1 MNDKTLVRRCPRS
14 AGALAVLAAAAVL
27 ATGCGGSND
36 PANPGGTATTAQ
48 QVAMAQCMRSHGAPD
63 FPDPSASGGFTVTTT
78 QNGPSGAVDI
88 ASPQIQRAYGT
99 CRHLLPG
106 GGPSLSQ
113 LQQQVQQK
121 AQKALPALLRYSRCM
136 RSHGVPSFPD
146 PPASGRST
154 PAQPE
159 GSIDFQSPQ
168 FLAAVHA
175 CQRVAPPG
183 LHLTQAGQRRQVP

>member
-1 MNDKTLVRRCPRS
+1 MNDKTVVRRCSRS
-14 AGALAVLAAAAVL
+14 AGALAVVAAAVL
-27 ATGCGGSND
+27 ATGCGASRD
-36 PANPGGTATTAQ
+36 PANPGGTTTMAQ
-48 QVAMAQCMRSHGAPD
+48 ELALAQCMRNHGAPN

-88 ASPQIQRAYGT
+88 ASPQIQRAYGA

-113 LQQQVQQK
+113 LQQQEQQK
-121 AQKALPALLRYSRCM
+121 LQAALPALLRYSRCM
-136 RSHGVPSFPD
+136 RSHGVPNFPD
-146 PPASGRST
+146 PPASGQGT
-154 PAQPE
+154 PALPK
-159 GSIDFQSPQ
+159 GGIDFQSPQ

-183 LHLTQAGQRRQVP
+183 LHLTQAGQRKQVP